1 MHMQIKKKKNHK
13 GTITMVYSVLTE
25 GQTQQLNN
33 DEPNNYRSVS
43 RAGG

>member
-1 MHMQIKKKKNHK
+1 
-13 GTITMVYSVLTE
+13 MVYNILAE
-25 GQTQQLNN
+25 GQSHQLTN